1 MYKKAT
7 YSSKFPPLKQFANH
21 GSCQR
26 FTEFIP
32 QEILNR
38 LLAGAFRI
46 WGVVGAGDSPY
57 LVLPLTVEPTKPR
70 LCLDARFLNLWMK
83 DMPFSFDKLTDVP
96 RYVYKSSYMTKCD
109 GKSGYD
115 HVLPSDSSQTY
126 FGFSF
131 GGLWFV
137 CTTLPFG
144 WKISPYIYHSIGLA
158 AAGYLR

>member
-1 MYKKAT
+1 MI
-7 YSSKFPPLKQFANH
+7 SCDLLQECIRRPLIPRQFANH

-26 FTEFIP
+26 FTEFISR
-32 QEILNR
+32 EILNR
-38 LLAGAFRI
+38 LAGAFRI
-46 WGVVGAGDSPY
+46 WGVVGVDDPPY

-70 LCLDARFLNLWMK
+70 LSLDARFLNLWMK
-83 DMPFSFDKLTDVP
+83 DMPFSLDKFTDVP

-109 GKSGYD
+109 DKSGYD
-115 HVLPSDSSQTY
+115 HVLLSENSQAY

-144 WKISPYIYHSIGLA
+144 
-158 AAGYLR
+158 